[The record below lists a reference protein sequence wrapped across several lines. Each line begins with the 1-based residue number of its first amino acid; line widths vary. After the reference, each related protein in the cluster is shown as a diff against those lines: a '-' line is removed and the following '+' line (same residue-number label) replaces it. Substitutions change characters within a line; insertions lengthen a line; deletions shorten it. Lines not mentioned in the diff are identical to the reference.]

1 MVTASTAIFDHPP
14 FNSTVFRDFA
24 RKSSAIITKAE
35 KDVAL
40 ALEKLPEHIANTFH
54 AAMARLAIDQQIERE
69 ATKTFQEEMLA
80 LLQGS
85 GGAGGTKKRRK
96 VAQETL
102 PPPQMLPPPSI
113 PGETMYPKNK
123 TNPPGLELL
132 DHCLNIA
139 EVSPTIPKAQLLSP
153 FVPTL
158 APFPPS
164 STRIPS
170 VPAAHFLS
178 PSAPT
183 STGSMI
189 TTPTSTPHLVLPPA
203 GVCLTPSEVQVA
215 AWKAM
220 AEKYGEGR
228 LRRHQGEWINS
239 GVKAN
244 TYRPYYQYQDLAKI
258 SDVWSEWVTGLNG
271 HLSTRELEE
280 GRRKKAVNLITQL
293 AAKRNWT
300 VDLALRFIHDRY
312 ELARKPNNQLRF
324 PTVRSFF
331 DYLQKKPDNGAL
343 AAVDEILFQ
352 SDSYTV

>member
-1 MVTASTAIFDHPP
+1 
-14 FNSTVFRDFA
+14 
-24 RKSSAIITKAE
+24 
-35 KDVAL
+35 
-40 ALEKLPEHIANTFH
+40 
-54 AAMARLAIDQQIERE
+54 
-69 ATKTFQEEMLA
+69 
-80 LLQGS
+80 
-85 GGAGGTKKRRK
+85 
-96 VAQETL
+96 
-102 PPPQMLPPPSI
+102 
-113 PGETMYPKNK
+113 MYPKNK

-132 DHCLNIA
+132 DHGLDIA
-139 EVSPTIPKAQLLSP
+139 EVSPTIPSPSLAPQFSAEQLAAIKFIQEAQLPSP
-153 FVPTL
+153 FVPTP

-170 VPAAHFLS
+170 VPATHFLS

-183 STGSMI
+183 STASVI
-189 TTPTSTPHLVLPPA
+189 TTPTSTPHIVLPPA

-220 AEKYGEGR
+220 AEKYGEAR
-228 LRRHQGEWINS
+228 LRRHQWEWIDS

-280 GRRKKAVNLITQL
+280 GWGPKWRRDVNGLKTESSRRKKAVNLITQL

-331 DYLQKKPDNGAL
+331 DYLQKKPDNGEL